1 MTQQMRT
8 FAFETEFTPQGEVL
22 SGPDRKYF
30 SRDETEVMNAKAR
43 ADGEAKARQTVEAKG
58 FASVD
63 RIVANLAPVAAQLAG
78 IAEQLRAEAA
88 EMALIAAKRI
98 AGTALDKAGEEAAA
112 AAITDVVRQLKLNP
126 VISVS
131 VAPDALADVERRMDH
146 LRRLGVGASITF
158 VANPNAKPGDWE
170 VVWGEG
176 SAGFSRD
183 GVEAAIDAII
193 QARLQDPVA
202 PQLELFS
209 A

>member
-1 MTQQMRT
+1 MTQQTRI
-8 FAFETEFTPQGEVL
+8 FNFETEFTPQGEIL

-88 EMALIAAKRI
+88 EMAMIAAKKI
-98 AGTALDKAGEEAAA
+98 AGAALDKAGEETAAT
-112 AAITDVVRQLKLNP
+112 AIAEVVRQLKLNP
-126 VISVS
+126 VVTVF
-131 VAPDALADVERRMDH
+131 VAPEALADVERRAEQ
-146 LRRLGVGASITF
+146 LRRLGVGASISF
-158 VANPNAKPGDWE
+158 VANPNARPGDWD
-170 VVWGEG
+170 VVWSEG
-176 SAGFSRD
+176 SAGFSRE

>member
-1 MTQQMRT
+1 MTQAIRT
-8 FAFETEFTPQGEVL
+8 FAFETEFTAQGEVL

-78 IAEQLRAEAA
+78 IAEQLRVEAA
-88 EMALIAAKRI
+88 EMALIAAKKI
-98 AGTALDKAGEEAAA
+98 AGTALDKAGEEAAVT
-112 AAITDVVRQLKLNP
+112 AITDVVRQLKFNP
-126 VISVS
+126 IITVF
-131 VAPDALADVERRMDH
+131 VAPDALADVERRMEH

-158 VANPNAKPGDWE
+158 VGNPNARPGDWE

-176 SAGFSRD
+176 SAGFSRE

-193 QARLQDPVA
+193 KARLQDPVA

>member
-1 MTQQMRT
+1 MTQQIRA
-8 FAFETEFTPQGEVL
+8 FNFETEFTPQGEVL
-22 SGPDRKYF
+22 RGPDRKYF
-30 SRDETEVMNAKAR
+30 SREETDEMAAKAR
-43 ADGEAKARQTVEAKG
+43 VEGEAKARQTVEAKG

>member
-1 MTQQMRT
+1 MTRQTRI
-8 FAFETEFTPQGEVL
+8 FNFETEFTPQGEIL

-30 SRDETEVMNAKAR
+30 SRDETEVMSAKAR

-88 EMALIAAKRI
+88 EMAMIAAKKI
-98 AGTALDKAGEEAAA
+98 AGAALDKAGEETAAT
-112 AAITDVVRQLKLNP
+112 AIAEVVRQLKLNP
-126 VISVS
+126 VVTVF
-131 VAPDALADVERRMDH
+131 VAPEALADVERRAEQ
-146 LRRLGVGASITF
+146 LRRLGVGASISF
-158 VANPNAKPGDWE
+158 VANPNARPGDWD
-170 VVWGEG
+170 VVWSEG
-176 SAGFSRD
+176 SAGFSRE

-193 QARLQDPVA
+193 KARLQDPVA

>member
-1 MTQQMRT
+1 MTQQIRT
-8 FAFETEFTPQGEVL
+8 FNFETEFTPQGEVL

-30 SRDETEVMNAKAR
+30 SRDETEVMSAKAR

-88 EMALIAAKRI
+88 EMAMIAAKKI

-112 AAITDVVRQLKLNP
+112 TAIAEVVRQLKFNP
-126 VISVS
+126 VVTVF
-131 VAPDALADVERRMDH
+131 VAPEALADVERRAEH
-146 LRRLGVGASITF
+146 LRRLGVGASISF
-158 VANPNAKPGDWE
+158 VANPTAKPGDWD
-170 VVWGEG
+170 VVWSEG
-176 SAGFSRD
+176 SAGFSRE
-183 GVEAAIDAII
+183 GVEASIDAII
-193 QARLQDPVA
+193 KARLQDPVA

>member
-1 MTQQMRT
+1 MTQQTRI
-8 FAFETEFTPQGEVL
+8 FNFETEFTPQGEIL

-30 SRDETEVMNAKAR
+30 SRDETEVMNARAR

-88 EMALIAAKRI
+88 EMAMIAAKKI

-112 AAITDVVRQLKLNP
+112 TAIAEVVRQLKLNP
-126 VISVS
+126 VVT
-131 VAPDALADVERRMDH
+131 VFVTPEALADVERRSEH
-146 LRRLGVGASITF
+146 LRRLGVGASISF
-158 VANPNAKPGDWE
+158 VANPNAKPGDWD
-170 VVWGEG
+170 VVWSEG
-176 SAGFSRD
+176 SAGFSRE